1 MKLKEV
7 YSTVRF
13 ASFTDPKVAAPSRH
27 RVCAL
32 PMLFIFWRGFNK
44 SFFCDQKVERPILR
58 WDPGGAQ
65 DRSAGALDR
74 YFSIWNSL
82 SSKRSFLIEFYEHR

>member
-1 MKLKEV
+1 M
-7 YSTVRF
+7 
-13 ASFTDPKVAAPSRH
+13 
-27 RVCAL
+27 
-32 PMLFIFWRGFNK
+32 
-44 SFFCDQKVERPILR
+44 ERPILR

-82 SSKRSFLIEFYEHR
+82 SSKRDFIQFRKYTGRSGSKKVRFFYTVVQEKLGYQPGLRLFWGHFLIVVMTLVF